1 MAEWRALPHIPSAEL
16 AAHAL
21 DGERAAW
28 GAGAARHLSL
38 CHICRERLTA
48 YERAAAAGRLHRPG
62 ETLHPPP
69 ARVWATVRAHL
80 DAERRRPGPPLRP
93 PPPLLPPSRVR
104 SLRRACRQVWQC
116 SCAATKA
123 ALLRLTRLRP
133 GRRRK
138 PSP

>member
-1 MAEWRALPHIPSAEL
+1 MAERRALPHIPSAEL

-21 DGERAAW
+21 DGERAVW

-80 DAERRRPGPPLRP
+80 EAD
-93 PPPLLPPSRVR
+93 
-104 SLRRACRQVWQC
+104 
-116 SCAATKA
+116 
-123 ALLRLTRLRP
+123 
-133 GRRRK
+133 
-138 PSP
+138 